1 MLFYFKVMFD
11 NNDDDDDNNNDF
23 DYDSNSI
30 HVPANSHACGLK
42 TSISRW
48 LMPAGQFLMPD

>member
-30 HVPANSHACGLK
+30 HVPANSHALGMSL
-42 TSISRW
+42 T
-48 LMPAGQFLMPD
+48 PAG